1 MRPRDRGQ
9 AQGSLVYCAYLY
21 SILASTWA
29 ETQWPCALLS
39 ALCPTPSCFSSV
51 VLSTLVSQI
60 VLEREKAT
68 RNGITHA
75 QWNYAAP
82 LEIHLSNST
91 RRGAERGEARR
102 GERTAIGRPRFS
114 QFVDERTRV
123 PLCLHKQCICIETIG
138 RTKGT
143 VNLLIPPA
151 TDNAIPP
158 PPRTIYRS
166 SCGPPSCFELARC
179 RTGRRKYT
187 CTRVPRSTDDRRG
200 RKNASLK
207 RTRFFRDSFSKDYD
221 RLSLSLARA
230 RFKDRGDY

>member
-1 MRPRDRGQ
+1 MGRREKQCGQEIGGRLGQLGLLRVFVFNISIHVGRDTMAVCSVIRSVSHTELFLFRGVVHAGVPDRLGERESYSEWYHARAVELRSPPRDP
-9 AQGSLVYCAYLY
+9 SFKLH
-21 SILASTWA
+21 
-29 ETQWPCALLS
+29 S
-39 ALCPTPSCFSSV
+39 ARSG
-51 VLSTLVSQI
+51 
-60 VLEREKAT
+60 E
-68 RNGITHA
+68 G
-75 QWNYAAP
+75 
-82 LEIHLSNST
+82 
-91 RRGAERGEARR
+91 GGEARR

-187 CTRVPRSTDDRRG
+187 CTRVPSFDG
-200 RKNASLK
+200 R
-207 RTRFFRDSFSKDYD
+207 
-221 RLSLSLARA
+221 
-230 RFKDRGDY
+230 

>member
-1 MRPRDRGQ
+1 MAVCSVIRSVSHTELFLFRGVVHAGVPDRLGERESYSEWYHARAVELRSPPRDP
-9 AQGSLVYCAYLY
+9 SFKLY
-21 SILASTWA
+21 EEARSG
-29 ETQWPCALLS
+29 E
-39 ALCPTPSCFSSV
+39 
-51 VLSTLVSQI
+51 
-60 VLEREKAT
+60 
-68 RNGITHA
+68 G
-75 QWNYAAP
+75 
-82 LEIHLSNST
+82 
-91 RRGAERGEARR
+91 GGEARR

-166 SCGPPSCFELARC
+166 SCGRASSLRDVEQEEGSTRARV
-179 RTGRRKYT
+179 YL
-187 CTRVPRSTDDRRG
+187 RSTDDRRG

>member
-1 MRPRDRGQ
+1 MLCYPLCVPHRAVSLPWCCPRWCPR
-9 AQGSLVYCAYLY
+9 S
-21 SILASTWA
+21 SWR
-29 ETQWPCALLS
+29 ERKLLGM
-39 ALCPTPSCFSSV
+39 
-51 VLSTLVSQI
+51 VS
-60 VLEREKAT
+60 RT
-68 RNGITHA
+68 RSGIT
-75 QWNYAAP
+75 QPPSRSIFQTP
-82 LEIHLSNST
+82 LGEE
-91 RRGAERGEARR
+91 RRGGRRGEARR

-187 CTRVPRSTDDRRG
+187 CTRVPSFDG
-200 RKNASLK
+200 R
-207 RTRFFRDSFSKDYD
+207 
-221 RLSLSLARA
+221 
-230 RFKDRGDY
+230 